1 MDIQSPS
8 ILIAVDAGTTSCR
21 AIAFDKSLTPI
32 ATHQKSFTQHFP
44 QSGWVEHDASEIL
57 DVQKAVLDAVIHE
70 VGAQNVAAI
79 GITNQRETAV
89 AWSRTTG
96 KPLCNAIVWQCR
108 RTAPLCQEI
117 REKGLADD
125 IRERTGLL
133 VDPYFSATKWAW
145 MLANIPAV
153 TAAATSEDL
162 AFGTIDS
169 WLIYGLT
176 NGESHVTD
184 TSNASRTL
192 LFNTKTQTW
201 DPVLCDI
208 FNVPMVSLPK
218 VLTSDATFGHYCFNG
233 IRIPI
238 RSVLGDQQAA
248 LFGQGCF
255 ASGMLKCTLGTG
267 SFLLVNAGTSPPT
280 PPAGILSTIAWTIG
294 DTTTYALEGSVF
306 IAGAAVQWL
315 RDGLGIITT
324 SQEVQ
329 TLAATVP
336 DSGGVVFVPALSGLG
351 APYWNPN
358 VRGTIFGIT
367 RGTTKAH
374 IARATLDAIAL
385 QNADLVDAMRP
396 ALVDD
401 ITELRMDGGAAA
413 NDDLI
418 QLHADF
424 TSCIAI
430 RPACLETTA
439 LGAAALA
446 GLAAGVYASIEELS
460 ATLRTG
466 RSICVPYS
474 TDKTRKQRDE
484 WSRLVSALDALER
497 TESQP

>member
-1 MDIQSPS
+1 MDNQSPS

-21 AIAFDKSLTPI
+21 AIAFDKTLTPI

-44 QSGWVEHDASEIL
+44 QSGWVEHDADEIL
-57 DVQKAVLDAVIHE
+57 DVQKAVLDAVIRD
-70 VGAQNVAAI
+70 VGAHNVAAI

-89 AWSRTTG
+89 AWSRSTG
-96 KPLCNAIVWQCR
+96 KPICNAIVWQCR
-108 RTAPLCQEI
+108 RTTTLCEEI
-117 REKGLADD
+117 RARGFSDE
-125 IRERTGLL
+125 IRDRTGLL

-145 MLANIPAV
+145 MLTNIPNV
-153 TAAATSEDL
+153 AAAAAANDL
-162 AFGTIDS
+162 ALGTIDS
-169 WLIYGLT
+169 WLIHGLT
-176 NGESHVTD
+176 NGTSHVTD

-192 LFNTKTQTW
+192 LFNIKALAW

-208 FNVPMVSLPK
+208 FDVPAAALPT
-218 VLTSDATFGHYCFNG
+218 VLPSDATFGHYTVDG
-233 IRIPI
+233 IQIPI
-238 RSVLGDQQAA
+238 RAVLGDQQAA

-255 ASGMLKCTLGTG
+255 APGMLKCTLGTG
-267 SFLLVNAGTSPPT
+267 SFLLVNAGTAPPT
-280 PPAGILSTIAWTIG
+280 PPAGILGTIAWTIDG
-294 DTTTYALEGSVF
+294 TTTYALEGSVF

-315 RDGLGIITT
+315 RDGLGIIVN
-324 SQEVQ
+324 SSDVQ

-336 DSGGVVFVPALSGLG
+336 DAGGVVFVPALSGLG

-396 ALVDD
+396 ALIEE

-424 TSCIAI
+424 TECIAI

-446 GLAAGVYASIEELS
+446 GLAFGMFNSIREIAALF
-460 ATLRTG
+460 RNG
-466 RSICVPYS
+466 QSICVPYA
-474 TDKTRKQRDE
+474 TDKNRHQRE
-484 WSRLVSALDALER
+484 HWKKLVAALDSFDK
-497 TESQP
+497 TGCSS

>member
-1 MDIQSPS
+1 MDNQPPS
-8 ILIAVDAGTTSCR
+8 VLIAVDAGTTSCR
-21 AIAFDKSLTPI
+21 AIAFDKTLTPI

-44 QSGWVEHDASEIL
+44 QSGWVEHDAGEIL
-57 DVQKAVLDAVIHE
+57 AVQRDVLNAVIND

-89 AWSRTTG
+89 AWSRATG

-108 RTAPLCQEI
+108 RTTPLCDEI
-117 REKGLADD
+117 RARGLAAD

-133 VDPYFSATKWAW
+133 VDPYFSATKWSW
-145 MLANIPAV
+145 MLTNIPAV
-153 TAAATSEDL
+153 AAAAETGDL
-162 AFGTIDS
+162 ALGTIDS

-176 NGESHVTD
+176 NGENHVTD

-192 LFNTKTQTW
+192 LYNTKTQRW

-208 FNVPMVSLPK
+208 FGVPKAALPD
-218 VLTSDATFGHYCFNG
+218 VLASDATFGHYTFNG
-233 IRIPI
+233 IQIPI
-238 RSVLGDQQAA
+238 RAVLGDQQAA

-255 ASGMLKCTLGTG
+255 APGMLKCTLGTG
-267 SFLLVNAGTSPPT
+267 SFLLVNAGTTPPN
-280 PPAGILSTIAWTIG
+280 PPAGILSTIAWTLG

-324 SQEVQ
+324 SSEVQ
-329 TLAATVP
+329 SLAASVP

-396 ALVDD
+396 ALSEE

-424 TSCIAI
+424 TECIAI

-446 GLAAGVYASIEELS
+446 GLASGLYSSIGDI
-460 ATLRTG
+460 AAVLRSG
-466 RSICVPYS
+466 QSVCVPYS
-474 TDKTRKQRDE
+474 TDETRRKRE
-484 WSRLVSALDALER
+484 HWTRLVSALDSLEK
-497 TESQP
+497 TGNTP

>member
-1 MDIQSPS
+1 MDTQSPS

-21 AIAFDKSLTPI
+21 AIAFDKTLKPI

-57 DVQKAVLDAVIHE
+57 DVQKTVLDAVIRK
-70 VGAQNVAAI
+70 VGAQNIAAI

-89 AWSRTTG
+89 AWSRSTG

-108 RTAPLCQEI
+108 RTTPLCEKI
-117 REKGLADD
+117 RASGLADD
-125 IRERTGLL
+125 IRDRTGLL
-133 VDPYFSATKWAW
+133 VDPYFSATKWTW
-145 MLANIPAV
+145 MLENIPNV
-153 TAAATSEDL
+153 AAAVEANDL
-162 AFGTIDS
+162 ALGTIDS

-176 NGESHVTD
+176 NGMHHVTD

-192 LFNTKTQTW
+192 LFNINTLSW

-208 FNVPMVSLPK
+208 FNVPVGSLPT
-218 VLTSDATFGHYCFNG
+218 VLPSDADFGHYTCDGVN
-233 IRIPI
+233 IPI
-238 RSVLGDQQAA
+238 HAILGDQQAA

-255 ASGMLKCTLGTG
+255 APGMLKCTLGTG
-267 SFLLVNAGTSPPT
+267 SFLLVNAGTNPPT
-280 PPAGILSTIAWTIG
+280 PPDGILATIAWTLG

-315 RDGLGIITT
+315 RDGLGIITN
-324 SQEVQ
+324 SSDIEE
-329 TLAATVP
+329 LAATVP
-336 DSGGVVFVPALSGLG
+336 DAGGVVFVPALSGLG

-358 VRGTIFGIT
+358 VRGTIFGIS

-396 ALVDD
+396 ALEEE
-401 ITELRMDGGAAA
+401 ITELRIDGGAAA
-413 NDDLI
+413 NDHLI

-424 TSCIAI
+424 TDCIAI

-446 GLAAGVYASIEELS
+446 GLAAGLFTSIRDIAS
-460 ATLRTG
+460 TLREG
-466 RSICVPYS
+466 QSVCVPYS
-474 TDKTRKQRDE
+474 TDETRRQRE
-484 WSRLVSALDALER
+484 QWTRLVSALDSLEK
-497 TESQP
+497 TGCTS

>member
-1 MDIQSPS
+1 MDNQPPS
-8 ILIAVDAGTTSCR
+8 VLIAVDAGTTSCR
-21 AIAFDKSLTPI
+21 AIAFDKALTPI

-44 QSGWVEHDASEIL
+44 QSGWVEHDANEVL
-57 DVQKAVLDAVIHE
+57 AVQRDVLDAVIND

-108 RTAPLCQEI
+108 RTTPLCDQI
-117 REKGLADD
+117 RAQGLSAD

-133 VDPYFSATKWAW
+133 VDPYFSATKWCW
-145 MLANIPAV
+145 MITNIPAV
-153 TAAATSEDL
+153 ADAAEIGDL
-162 AFGTIDS
+162 ALGTIDS
-169 WLIYGLT
+169 WLIHGLT
-176 NGESHVTD
+176 NGKSHVTD

-192 LFNTKTQTW
+192 VYNIKTQGW
-201 DPVLCDI
+201 DPTLCDI
-208 FNVPMVSLPK
+208 FGVPKSALPD
-218 VLTSDATFGHYCFNG
+218 VLASDATFGHYTING
-233 IRIPI
+233 IDIPI

-255 ASGMLKCTLGTG
+255 APGMLKCTLGTG
-267 SFLLVNAGTSPPT
+267 SFLLVNAGITPPS
-280 PPAGILSTIAWTIG
+280 PPAGILATIAWTLG

-315 RDGLGIITT
+315 RDGLGIIAT

-329 TLAATVP
+329 ALATSVP

-367 RGTTKAH
+367 RGTTRAH

-396 ALVDD
+396 ALSEE

-424 TSCIAI
+424 TECIAV

-446 GLAAGVYASIEELS
+446 GLASGLYASLDEISQL
-460 ATLRTG
+460 LKTG
-466 RSICVPYS
+466 QSICVPYS
-474 TDKTRKQRDE
+474 TAETQRQRE
-484 WSRLVSALDALER
+484 HWTRLVTALDSLDR
-497 TESQP
+497 TEGTP

>member
-1 MDIQSPS
+1 MHNQSPA

-21 AIAFDKSLTPI
+21 AIAFDKTLTPI
-32 ATHQKSFTQHFP
+32 CTHQKSFTQHFP

-57 DVQKAVLDAVIHE
+57 DVQKAVLDAVIRE

-79 GITNQRETAV
+79 GVTNQRETAV
-89 AWSRTTG
+89 AWSPSTG

-108 RTAPLCQEI
+108 RTTPLCDEI
-117 REKGLADD
+117 RAKGLADE

-133 VDPYFSATKWAW
+133 VDPYFSATKWSW
-145 MLANIPAV
+145 MLTNIPSV
-153 TAAATSEDL
+153 AAAAETSDL

-176 NGESHVTD
+176 NGASHVTD

-192 LFNTKTQTW
+192 LFNIKLLTW

-208 FNVPMVSLPK
+208 FNIPEASLPT
-218 VLTSDATFGHYCFNG
+218 VLASDTNFGHYSCDG
-233 IRIPI
+233 VEIPI
-238 RSVLGDQQAA
+238 CAILGDQQAA

-255 ASGMLKCTLGTG
+255 APGMLKCTLGTG
-267 SFLLVNAGTSPPT
+267 SFLLLNAGSTPPT
-280 PPAGILSTIAWTIG
+280 PPAGILSTIAWTI
-294 DTTTYALEGSVF
+294 DETTTYALEGSVF

-315 RDGLGIITT
+315 RDGLGIITN
-324 SQEVQ
+324 SSDVE

-336 DSGGVVFVPALSGLG
+336 DAGGVVFVPALSGLG

-358 VRGTIFGIT
+358 VRGTIFGIS

-374 IARATLDAIAL
+374 IARATLNAIAL

-396 ALVDD
+396 AVEEH

-424 TSCIAI
+424 THCIAI

-446 GLAAGVYASIEELS
+446 GLASGLFTSIGEI
-460 ATLRTG
+460 ATTLRKG
-466 RSICVPYS
+466 QSVCVPYT
-474 TDKTRKQRDE
+474 TDETRRQREE
-484 WSRLVSALDALER
+484 WRRLVSDLDRLER
-497 TESQP
+497 TG

>member
-1 MDIQSPS
+1 MDTQSPS
-8 ILIAVDAGTTSCR
+8 ILIAVDSGTTSCR
-21 AIAFDKSLTPI
+21 AIAFDKTLTPI
-32 ATHQKSFTQHFP
+32 ATHQKSFAQHFP
-44 QSGWVEHDASEIL
+44 QSGWVEHDADEIL
-57 DVQKAVLDAVIHE
+57 DVQKAVMDAVIRD
-70 VGAQNVAAI
+70 VGAHNVAAI

-89 AWSRTTG
+89 AWSRSTG

-108 RTAPLCQEI
+108 RTTPLCEEI
-117 REKGLADD
+117 RAKGLADD
-125 IRERTGLL
+125 IRDRTGLL
-133 VDPYFSATKWAW
+133 VDPYFSATKWSW
-145 MLANIPAV
+145 MLKNIPNVAA
-153 TAAATSEDL
+153 AAATNDL

-169 WLIYGLT
+169 WLIHGLT
-176 NGESHVTD
+176 SGTSHVTD

-192 LFNTKTQTW
+192 LFNIKMLTW

-208 FNVPMVSLPK
+208 FDVPAAALPT
-218 VLTSDATFGHYCFNG
+218 VLPSDATFGHYTVDG
-233 IRIPI
+233 IQIPI
-238 RSVLGDQQAA
+238 RAVLGDQQAA

-255 ASGMLKCTLGTG
+255 GPGMLKCTLGTG
-267 SFLLVNAGTSPPT
+267 SFLLVNAGAAPPT
-280 PPAGILSTIAWTIG
+280 PPTGILGTIAWTING
-294 DTTTYALEGSVF
+294 TTNYALEGSVF

-315 RDGLGIITT
+315 RDGLGIIA
-324 SQEVQ
+324 SSSDVQ

-336 DSGGVVFVPALSGLG
+336 DAGGVVFVPALSGLG

-396 ALVDD
+396 ALTEE

-424 TSCIAI
+424 TDCIAI

-439 LGAAALA
+439 MGAAALA
-446 GLAAGVYASIEELS
+446 GLASGLYSSIGDIAAL
-460 ATLRTG
+460 LRNG
-466 RSICVPYS
+466 QSVCVPYA
-474 TDKTRKQRDE
+474 TDKTRHQRE
-484 WSRLVSALDALER
+484 HWKKLVASLD
-497 TESQP
+497 SFDKIGCSS

>member
-1 MDIQSPS
+1 MDNQSPS

-21 AIAFDKSLTPI
+21 AIAFDKTLTPV

-44 QSGWVEHDASEIL
+44 QSGWVEHDADEIL
-57 DVQKAVLDAVIHE
+57 DVQKAVLDAVIRD
-70 VGAQNVAAI
+70 VGAHNVAAI

-89 AWSRTTG
+89 AWSRSTS
-96 KPLCNAIVWQCR
+96 KPICNAIVWQCR
-108 RTAPLCQEI
+108 RTTTLCEEI
-117 REKGLADD
+117 RRCGFSDE
-125 IRERTGLL
+125 IRDRSGLL

-145 MLANIPAV
+145 MLKNIPNV
-153 TAAATSEDL
+153 AAAALTNDL
-162 AFGTIDS
+162 ALGTIDS
-169 WLIYGLT
+169 WLIHGLT
-176 NGESHVTD
+176 NGTSHVTD

-192 LFNTKTQTW
+192 LFNIKTLSW

-208 FNVPMVSLPK
+208 FDVPADALPT
-218 VLTSDATFGHYCFNG
+218 VLPSDATFGHYTIDG
-233 IRIPI
+233 IQIPI
-238 RSVLGDQQAA
+238 RAVLGDQQAA

-255 ASGMLKCTLGTG
+255 APGMLKCTLGTG
-267 SFLLVNAGTSPPT
+267 SFLLVNAGTSPPK
-280 PPAGILSTIAWTIG
+280 PPAGILGTIAWTIDG
-294 DTTTYALEGSVF
+294 TTTYALEGSVF

-315 RDGLGIITT
+315 RDGLGIIVN
-324 SQEVQ
+324 SSDVQ

-336 DSGGVVFVPALSGLG
+336 DAGGVVFVPALSGLG

-396 ALVDD
+396 ALAEE

-424 TSCIAI
+424 THCIAI

-446 GLAAGVYASIEELS
+446 GLASGLFSSIGDIAAL
-460 ATLRTG
+460 LRNG
-466 RSICVPYS
+466 QNVCVPYT
-474 TDKTRKQRDE
+474 TDETLHKREQ
-484 WSRLVSALDALER
+484 WSRLVAALDSLDK
-497 TESQP
+497 TGYTS

>member
-1 MDIQSPS
+1 MDNQSPS

-21 AIAFDKSLTPI
+21 AIAFDKTLTPV

-44 QSGWVEHDASEIL
+44 QSGWVEHDADEIL
-57 DVQKAVLDAVIHE
+57 DVQKAVLDAVIRD
-70 VGAQNVAAI
+70 VGAHNVAAI

-89 AWSRTTG
+89 AWSRSTS
-96 KPLCNAIVWQCR
+96 KPICNAIVWQCR
-108 RTAPLCQEI
+108 RTTTLCEEI
-117 REKGLADD
+117 RGCGFSDE
-125 IRERTGLL
+125 IRDRSGLL

-145 MLANIPAV
+145 MLKNIPNV
-153 TAAATSEDL
+153 AAAALTNDL
-162 AFGTIDS
+162 ALGTIDS
-169 WLIYGLT
+169 WLIHGLT
-176 NGESHVTD
+176 NGTSHVTD

-192 LFNTKTQTW
+192 LFNIKTLSW

-208 FNVPMVSLPK
+208 FDVPADALPT
-218 VLTSDATFGHYCFNG
+218 VLPSDATFGHYTIDG
-233 IRIPI
+233 IQIPI
-238 RSVLGDQQAA
+238 RAVLGDQQAA

-255 ASGMLKCTLGTG
+255 APGMLKCTLGTG
-267 SFLLVNAGTSPPT
+267 SFLLVNAGTSPPK
-280 PPAGILSTIAWTIG
+280 PPAGILGTIAWTIDG
-294 DTTTYALEGSVF
+294 TTTYALEGSVF

-315 RDGLGIITT
+315 RDGLGIIVN
-324 SQEVQ
+324 SSDVQ

-336 DSGGVVFVPALSGLG
+336 DAGGVVFVPALSGLG

-374 IARATLDAIAL
+374 IARATVDAIAL

-396 ALVDD
+396 ALAEE

-424 TSCIAI
+424 THCIAI

-446 GLAAGVYASIEELS
+446 GLASGLFSSIGDIAAL
-460 ATLRTG
+460 LRNG
-466 RSICVPYS
+466 QNVCVPYT
-474 TDKTRKQRDE
+474 TDETLHKREQ
-484 WSRLVSALDALER
+484 WSRLVAALDSLDK
-497 TESQP
+497 TGYTS

>member
-1 MDIQSPS
+1 MDNQSPS

-21 AIAFDKSLTPI
+21 AIAFDKTLTPI

-57 DVQKAVLDAVIHE
+57 DVQKAVLDAVIRD
-70 VGAQNVAAI
+70 VGADNVAAI

-89 AWSRTTG
+89 AWSRSTG

-108 RTAPLCQEI
+108 RTTTLCEEI
-117 REKGLADD
+117 RAKGLAGD
-125 IRERTGLL
+125 IRDRTGLL
-133 VDPYFSATKWAW
+133 VVPYFSATKWAW
-145 MLANIPAV
+145 MLKNIPDVA
-153 TAAATSEDL
+153 TAARTNDL

-169 WLIYGLT
+169 WLIHGLT
-176 NGESHVTD
+176 NAASHVTD

-192 LFNTKTQTW
+192 LFNINTLAW

-208 FNVPMVSLPK
+208 FDVPAAALPA
-218 VLTSDATFGHYCFNG
+218 VLPSDATFGNYTVDG
-233 IRIPI
+233 IQIPI
-238 RSVLGDQQAA
+238 RAVLGDQQAA

-255 ASGMLKCTLGTG
+255 APGMLKCTLGTG
-267 SFLLVNAGTSPPT
+267 SFLLVNAGTAPPK
-280 PPAGILSTIAWTIG
+280 PPVGILGTIAWTIDG
-294 DTTTYALEGSVF
+294 TTTYALEGSVF

-315 RDGLGIITT
+315 RDGLGIIVN
-324 SQEVQ
+324 SSDVQ

-336 DSGGVVFVPALSGLG
+336 DAGGVVFVPALSGLG

-385 QNADLVDAMRP
+385 QNADLVDAMRH
-396 ALVDD
+396 ALTDQ

-424 TSCIAI
+424 TDCIAI

-446 GLAAGVYASIEELS
+446 GLASGIYTSIGEIAGI
-460 ATLRTG
+460 LRKG
-466 RSICVPYS
+466 QSVCVPYS
-474 TDKTRKQRDE
+474 TDETRRKREQ
-484 WSRLVSALDALER
+484 WSKLVAALDSLDK
-497 TESQP
+497 TGYTS

>member
-1 MDIQSPS
+1 MDTQSPS
-8 ILIAVDAGTTSCR
+8 ILIAVDSGTTSCR
-21 AIAFDKSLTPI
+21 AIAFDKTLTPI

-44 QSGWVEHDASEIL
+44 QSGWVEHDADEIL
-57 DVQKAVLDAVIHE
+57 DVQKAVLDAVIRD
-70 VGAQNVAAI
+70 VGVHNVAAI

-89 AWSRTTG
+89 AWSRSTG

-108 RTAPLCQEI
+108 RTTPLCEEI
-117 REKGLADD
+117 RAKGLADD
-125 IRERTGLL
+125 IRDRTGLL
-133 VDPYFSATKWAW
+133 VDPYFSATKWSW
-145 MLANIPAV
+145 MLKNIPNVAA
-153 TAAATSEDL
+153 AAATNDL

-169 WLIYGLT
+169 WLIHGLT
-176 NGESHVTD
+176 NGTSHVTD

-192 LFNTKTQTW
+192 LFNIKMLTW

-208 FNVPMVSLPK
+208 FDVPAAALPT
-218 VLTSDATFGHYCFNG
+218 VLPSDATFGHYTVDG
-233 IRIPI
+233 IQIPI
-238 RSVLGDQQAA
+238 RAVLGDQQAA

-255 ASGMLKCTLGTG
+255 GPGMLKCTLGTG
-267 SFLLVNAGTSPPT
+267 SFLLVNAGTTPPKPPT
-280 PPAGILSTIAWTIG
+280 GILGTIAWTING
-294 DTTTYALEGSVF
+294 TTTYALEGSVF

-315 RDGLGIITT
+315 RDGLGIIVN
-324 SQEVQ
+324 SSDVQ
-329 TLAATVP
+329 TLASTVP
-336 DSGGVVFVPALSGLG
+336 DAAGVVFVPALSGLG

-396 ALVDD
+396 ALTDE

-424 TSCIAI
+424 TDCIAI

-439 LGAAALA
+439 MGAAALA
-446 GLAAGVYASIEELS
+446 GLASGLYSSIGDIAAL
-460 ATLRTG
+460 LRNG
-466 RSICVPYS
+466 QSVCVPYA
-474 TDKTRKQRDE
+474 TDKTRHQRE
-484 WSRLVSALDALER
+484 HWKKLVAALD
-497 TESQP
+497 SFDKIGCSS

>member
-1 MDIQSPS
+1 MDNQSPS

-21 AIAFDKSLTPI
+21 AIAFDKTLTPV

-44 QSGWVEHDASEIL
+44 QSGWVEHDADEIL
-57 DVQKAVLDAVIHE
+57 DVQKAVLDAVIRD
-70 VGAQNVAAI
+70 VGAHNVAAI
-79 GITNQRETAV
+79 GITNQRETTV
-89 AWSRTTG
+89 AWSRSTS
-96 KPLCNAIVWQCR
+96 KPICNAIVWQCR
-108 RTAPLCQEI
+108 RTTTLCEEI
-117 REKGLADD
+117 RGCGFSDE
-125 IRERTGLL
+125 IRDRTGLL

-145 MLANIPAV
+145 MLKNIPNV
-153 TAAATSEDL
+153 AAAALTNDL
-162 AFGTIDS
+162 ALGTIDS
-169 WLIYGLT
+169 WLIHGLT
-176 NGESHVTD
+176 NGTSHVTD

-192 LFNTKTQTW
+192 LFNIKTLSW

-208 FNVPMVSLPK
+208 FDVPADALPT
-218 VLTSDATFGHYCFNG
+218 VLPSDATFGHYTFDG
-233 IRIPI
+233 IQIPI
-238 RSVLGDQQAA
+238 RAVLGDQQAA

-255 ASGMLKCTLGTG
+255 GPGMLKCTLGTG

-280 PPAGILSTIAWTIG
+280 PPAGILGTIAWTIDG
-294 DTTTYALEGSVF
+294 TTTYALEGSVF

-315 RDGLGIITT
+315 RDGLGIIVN
-324 SQEVQ
+324 SSDVQ

-336 DSGGVVFVPALSGLG
+336 DAGGVVFVPALSGLG

-396 ALVDD
+396 ALAEE

-424 TSCIAI
+424 TDCIAI

-446 GLAAGVYASIEELS
+446 GLASGLFSSIGDIAAL
-460 ATLRTG
+460 LRNG
-466 RSICVPYS
+466 QNVCVPYT
-474 TDKTRKQRDE
+474 TDETRHKREQ
-484 WSRLVSALDALER
+484 WSRLVAALDSLDK
-497 TESQP
+497 TGYTS

>member
-1 MDIQSPS
+1 MDNQSPS

-21 AIAFDKSLTPI
+21 AIAFDKTLTPI

-44 QSGWVEHDASEIL
+44 QSGWVEHDADEIL
-57 DVQKAVLDAVIHE
+57 DVQKAVLDAVIRD
-70 VGAQNVAAI
+70 VGAHNVAAI

-89 AWSRTTG
+89 AWSRSTG
-96 KPLCNAIVWQCR
+96 KPLCKAIVWQCR
-108 RTAPLCQEI
+108 RTTTLCEQI
-117 REKGLADD
+117 RARGFSDEVRD
-125 IRERTGLL
+125 RTGLL

-145 MLANIPAV
+145 MLTNIPNV
-153 TAAATSEDL
+153 AAAAAANDL
-162 AFGTIDS
+162 ALGTIDS
-169 WLIYGLT
+169 WLIHGLT
-176 NGESHVTD
+176 NGTSHVTD

-192 LFNTKTQTW
+192 LFNIKALAW

-208 FNVPMVSLPK
+208 FDVPAAALPT
-218 VLTSDATFGHYCFNG
+218 VLPSDATFGHYTFDG
-233 IRIPI
+233 IQIPI
-238 RSVLGDQQAA
+238 RAVLGDQQAA

-255 ASGMLKCTLGTG
+255 APGMLKCTLGTG
-267 SFLLVNAGTSPPT
+267 SFLLVNAGTAPPT
-280 PPAGILSTIAWTIG
+280 PLAGILGTIAWTIDG
-294 DTTTYALEGSVF
+294 TTTYALEGSVF

-315 RDGLGIITT
+315 RDGLGIIVN
-324 SQEVQ
+324 SSDVQ

-336 DSGGVVFVPALSGLG
+336 DAGGVVFVPALSGLG

-374 IARATLDAIAL
+374 ISRATLDAIAL

-396 ALVDD
+396 ALTEE

-424 TSCIAI
+424 TECIAI

-446 GLAAGVYASIEELS
+446 GLASGLFSSIGDIAAL
-460 ATLRTG
+460 LRNG
-466 RSICVPYS
+466 QNVCVPYA
-474 TDKTRKQRDE
+474 TDKTRHQRE
-484 WSRLVSALDALER
+484 QWNRLVAALDSLE
-497 TESQP
+497 TTGHTP

>member
-1 MDIQSPS
+1 MDNQSPS

-21 AIAFDKSLTPI
+21 AIAFDKTLTPV

-44 QSGWVEHDASEIL
+44 QSGWVEHDADEIL
-57 DVQKAVLDAVIHE
+57 DVQKAVLDAVIRD
-70 VGAQNVAAI
+70 VGAHNVAAI

-89 AWSRTTG
+89 AWSRSTS
-96 KPLCNAIVWQCR
+96 KPICNAIVWQCR
-108 RTAPLCQEI
+108 RTTTLCEEI
-117 REKGLADD
+117 RGCGFSDE
-125 IRERTGLL
+125 IRDRSGLL

-145 MLANIPAV
+145 MLKNIPNV
-153 TAAATSEDL
+153 AAAALTNDL
-162 AFGTIDS
+162 ALGTIDS
-169 WLIYGLT
+169 WLIHGLT
-176 NGESHVTD
+176 NGTSHVTD

-192 LFNTKTQTW
+192 LFNIKTLSW

-208 FNVPMVSLPK
+208 FDVPADALPT
-218 VLTSDATFGHYCFNG
+218 VLPSDATFGHYTIDG
-233 IRIPI
+233 IQIPI
-238 RSVLGDQQAA
+238 RAVLGDQQAA

-255 ASGMLKCTLGTG
+255 APGMLKCTLGTG
-267 SFLLVNAGTSPPT
+267 SFLLVNAGTSPPK
-280 PPAGILSTIAWTIG
+280 PPAGILGTIAWTIDG
-294 DTTTYALEGSVF
+294 TTTYALEGSVF

-315 RDGLGIITT
+315 RDGLGIIVN
-324 SQEVQ
+324 SSDVQ

-336 DSGGVVFVPALSGLG
+336 DAGGVVFVPALSGLG

-396 ALVDD
+396 ALAEE

-424 TSCIAI
+424 THCIAI

-446 GLAAGVYASIEELS
+446 GLASGLFSSIGDIAAL
-460 ATLRTG
+460 LRNG
-466 RSICVPYS
+466 QNVCVPYT
-474 TDKTRKQRDE
+474 TDETLHKREQ
-484 WSRLVSALDALER
+484 WSRLVAALDSLDK
-497 TESQP
+497 TGYTS

>member
-1 MDIQSPS
+1 MDTQSPS
-8 ILIAVDAGTTSCR
+8 ILIAVDSGTTSCR
-21 AIAFDKSLTPI
+21 AIAFDKTLTPI
-32 ATHQKSFTQHFP
+32 ATHQKSFAQHFP
-44 QSGWVEHDASEIL
+44 QSGWVEHDADEIL
-57 DVQKAVLDAVIHE
+57 DVQKAVLDAVIRD
-70 VGAQNVAAI
+70 VGAYNVAAI

-89 AWSRTTG
+89 AWSRSTG

-108 RTAPLCQEI
+108 RTTPLCEEI
-117 REKGLADD
+117 RAKGLADD
-125 IRERTGLL
+125 IRDRTGLL
-133 VDPYFSATKWAW
+133 VDPYFSATKWSW
-145 MLANIPAV
+145 MLKNIPNVAA
-153 TAAATSEDL
+153 AAATNDL

-169 WLIYGLT
+169 WLIHGLT
-176 NGESHVTD
+176 SGTSHVTD

-192 LFNTKTQTW
+192 LFNIKMLTW

-208 FNVPMVSLPK
+208 FDVPAAALPT
-218 VLTSDATFGHYCFNG
+218 VLPSDATFGHYTVDG
-233 IRIPI
+233 IQIPI
-238 RSVLGDQQAA
+238 RAVLGDQQAA

-255 ASGMLKCTLGTG
+255 GPGMLKCTLGTG
-267 SFLLVNAGTSPPT
+267 SFLLVNAGAAPPT
-280 PPAGILSTIAWTIG
+280 PPTGILGTIAWTING
-294 DTTTYALEGSVF
+294 TTNYALEGSVF

-315 RDGLGIITT
+315 RDGLGIIA
-324 SQEVQ
+324 SSSDVQ

-336 DSGGVVFVPALSGLG
+336 DAGGVVFVPALSGLG

-396 ALVDD
+396 ALTEE

-424 TSCIAI
+424 TDCIAI

-439 LGAAALA
+439 MGAAALA
-446 GLAAGVYASIEELS
+446 GLASGLYSSIGDIAAL
-460 ATLRTG
+460 LRNG
-466 RSICVPYS
+466 QSVCVPYA
-474 TDKTRKQRDE
+474 TDKTRHQRE
-484 WSRLVSALDALER
+484 HWKKLVASLD
-497 TESQP
+497 SFDKIGCSS